1 MDLALKII
9 VAEIAVYL
17 LLCLLIWTIQRKLM
31 YAPQKHVVTPH
42 MHDAPEGMEQIAV
55 QTDDGLT
62 LKAFF
67 LPPCDGRP
75 VVIYFH
81 GNTGVVADAAH
92 KMIPLAK
99 AGFGI
104 LMPEYRGYG
113 GNPGSPSEEGLI
125 RDALAARET
134 AERLCPNAPIVY
146 YGMSLGTGVANALA
160 EKKPPAALI
169 QEAGFT
175 SFVDAAREIYWF
187 LPLTLMMKD
196 TYKTEERIRSL
207 RAPLLVLH
215 GERDKTVPVGQA
227 RRVFAAAGSDDKTI
241 KTYPEGRHVNLF
253 DFGSS
258 NDALNWLSE
267 RFPQK
272 DSRCS
277 NTD

>member
-1 MDLALKII
+1 MDLAFNII
-9 VAEIAVYL
+9 VAEIAAYL
-17 LLCLLIWTIQRKLM
+17 LLCLLIWVVQRKLM
-31 YAPQKHVVTPH
+31 YVPQKHVVTPH
-42 MHDAPEGMEQIAV
+42 MHDTPEGMKQIAV
-55 QTDDGLT
+55 QTADGLT

-67 LPPCDGRP
+67 VPPQNSRP

-81 GNTGVVADAAH
+81 GNTGIVADAAH

-113 GNPGSPSEEGLI
+113 GNPGIPSEEGLVQ
-125 RDALAARET
+125 DALAARKT
-134 AERLCPNAPIVY
+134 AEELCPNAPIVY

-160 EKKPPAALI
+160 EKIPPDALI

-187 LPLTLMMKD
+187 LPLSLMMKD

-215 GERDKTVPVGQA
+215 GERDKTVPVKQA
-227 RRVFAAAGSDDKTI
+227 RRVFAAAGSNDKTI

-258 NDALNWLSE
+258 DDALSWLSDH
-267 RFPQK
+267 FPREV
-272 DSRCS
+272 S
-277 NTD
+277 